1 MKKSILTER
10 QTVALMNLGRAVDEA
25 LAEFPDR
32 NAADVSSAAHQAY
45 SSMLGLAA
53 PTAKPAKSA
62 PQKRAK
68 AKPRKARPAAKA
80 KAKAKPAQ
88 SASAPPKSDKVVKI
102 LNVLQKAKAPMP
114 ASEISEKTGIP
125 GQGLGPVLHMMF
137 GAGNITKK
145 EVEGVKVWGA
155 KMNGKSTHI
164 SVN

>member
-10 QTVALMNLGRAVDEA
+10 QTAALMNLGRAVDEA
-25 LAEFPDR
+25 LTEFPDR

-45 SSMLGLAA
+45 SSMLGLAG
-53 PTAKPAKSA
+53 PTAKPAKPA
-62 PQKRAK
+62 PRKRAK
-68 AKPRKARPAAKA
+68 AKPKKTRVA
-80 KAKAKPAQ
+80 AKAKPAQ
-88 SASAPPKSDKVVKI
+88 ASTPPKSDKVVKI

-114 ASEISEKTGIP
+114 ASEIAEKTGIP

-145 EVEGVKVWGA
+145 EVEGIKVWGA